1 MVKFYEEK
9 SDPQPR
15 VNQKVTPAQR
25 MVKFYEDKN
34 KEITVD
40 DIEQNWQK
48 EMMPYLG
55 QTKIIDKSQ
64 LTRQLAESK
73 MANQGNSTVET
84 IEEALDVLNREPK
97 VRGLNADPSRTS
109 HRPAISSMLAAK
121 K

>member
-1 MVKFYEEK
+1 
-9 SDPQPR
+9 
-15 VNQKVTPAQR
+15 

-64 LTRQLAESK
+64 LTR
-73 MANQGNSTVET
+73 
-84 IEEALDVLNREPK
+84 
-97 VRGLNADPSRTS
+97 
-109 HRPAISSMLAAK
+109 
-121 K
+121 